1 MSIRAVRTTVTLPSE
16 LLAAADEAVKE
27 GKARSRNELL
37 AIALQHELAARE
49 RAEIDAA
56 FAAMADDTA
65 YQAEVRI
72 ISEEFREADW
82 EALQKSEGAS
92 PW

>member
-1 MSIRAVRTTVTLPSE
+1 MRAVRTTVTLPGE
-16 LLAAADEAVKE
+16 LLAAADEAVKK
-27 GKARSRNELL
+27 GKVRSRNELF

-56 FAAMADDTA
+56 FAAMADDAA
-65 YQAEVRI
+65 YQSEARM

-82 EALQKSEGAS
+82 EAFQKAEGAS